1 MVVVPGLTTLVVPV
15 TVPTP
20 LSMLRLVAP
29 DTDQLKV
36 LLCPAVMVAGV
47 AMKLEMAG
55 GCGAGFTVT
64 VVVAV
69 TLPAAFVAVSL

>member
-1 MVVVPGLTTLVVPV
+1 MVVAPGLTSLLLPV
-15 TVPTP
+15 TAPTP

-36 LLCPAVMVAGV
+36 LLSPKVMVAGV

-55 GCGAGFTVT
+55 GCGAGVTVT
-64 VVVAV
+64 VVEAMV
-69 TLPAAFVAVSL
+69 LPTAFVAVSL